1 MGNYLYLEKS
11 FFFKKTMGIIIQMTE
26 TEKPTEKKLFDPGTE
41 KILVT
46 SRRDAKFYIFLAK
59 VILKKFG
66 VFELSALGRAADISV
81 RTAENLQ
88 RYNYGKIT
96 KILSETIDL
105 DDKDKNR
112 KGARFCIRLEKTD
125 EFDKLAENIQK

>member
-1 MGNYLYLEKS
+1 MGNYPYLGKA
-11 FFFKKTMGIIIQMTE
+11 FFFKKTILIDMTD
-26 TEKPTEKKLFDPGTE
+26 TQAPTEKKLFDPDTE

-66 VFELSALGRAADISV
+66 VVELSALGRA
-81 RTAENLQ
+81 AENLQ

-96 KILSETIDL
+96 RIFSETIDL
-105 DDKDKNR
+105 DDRDKNR
-112 KGARFCIRLEKTD
+112 KGAMFCIRLEKTD
-125 EFDKLAENIQK
+125 QFDKLAENIQK

>member
-1 MGNYLYLEKS
+1 MGNYPYLGKV
-11 FFFKKTMGIIIQMTE
+11 FFFKKTSLINMTE
-26 TEKPTEKKLFDPGTE
+26 TQQPTEKKLFDPDTE

-66 VFELSALGRAADISV
+66 VADLSV

-96 KILSETIDL
+96 RIFSETIDL
-105 DDKDKNR
+105 DDRDKNR
-112 KGARFCIRLEKTD
+112 KGARFCIRLEKS
-125 EFDKLAENIQK
+125 EQFDKLAENIQK

>member
-1 MGNYLYLEKS
+1 MG
-11 FFFKKTMGIIIQMTE
+11 FKKTILINMTE
-26 TEKPTEKKLFDPGTE
+26 TQQPTEKKLFDPDTE

-66 VFELSALGRAADISV
+66 VVELSALGRAADISV

-96 KILSETIDL
+96 RIFSETIL
-105 DDKDKNR
+105 DDRDKNR
-112 KGARFCIRLEKTD
+112 KGARFCIRLEKS
-125 EFDKLAENIQK
+125 EQFDKLAENIQK

>member
-1 MGNYLYLEKS
+1 MG
-11 FFFKKTMGIIIQMTE
+11 KTILINMTE
-26 TEKPTEKKLFDPGTE
+26 TQQHTEKKLFDPDTE

-66 VFELSALGRAADISV
+66 VVELSALGRAADISV

-88 RYNYGKIT
+88 RYKY
-96 KILSETIDL
+96 
-105 DDKDKNR
+105 R

-125 EFDKLAENIQK
+125 QFDKLAENIQK

>member
-1 MGNYLYLEKS
+1 MGNYPYLGKV
-11 FFFKKTMGIIIQMTE
+11 FFFKKTILINMTE
-26 TEKPTEKKLFDPGTE
+26 TQQPTEKKLFDPDTE

-66 VFELSALGRAADISV
+66 VVDISV

-96 KILSETIDL
+96 RIFSETIDL
-105 DDKDKNR
+105 DDRDKNR

-125 EFDKLAENIQK
+125 QFDKLAENIQK

>member
-1 MGNYLYLEKS
+1 MGNYPYLGKV
-11 FFFKKTMGIIIQMTE
+11 FFFKKTILINMTD
-26 TEKPTEKKLFDPGTE
+26 TQQHTEKKLFDPDTE

-66 VFELSALGRAADISV
+66 VVELSAMGRAADISV

-88 RYNYGKIT
+88 RYNYGKIV
-96 KILSETIDL
+96 KISSETIKLEDR
-105 DDKDKNR
+105 DNSR
-112 KGARFCIRLEKTD
+112 KGARFFIKLEKTA
-125 EFDKLAENIQK
+125 EFDKLAESIQK